1 MNTEYGT
8 ARKPGTLLG
17 HPSRCPQG
25 RAKSRPSN
33 PGRKQTSVRGDAAR
47 DIGLPLY
54 EILAV
59 TDQMRE
65 AYGTGNWESL
75 GNRLSLLMTK
85 SALFASALSTLIER
99 PELDATDK
107 AGSCEEFD
115 LAALLRE
122 TIQSTRMIIGDKPVK
137 IMDVASHLPFIVH
150 ADRNRVS
157 LIMTGLLNNAAKF
170 THRGRIT
177 VIITKDEDLL
187 RITIADTG
195 IGMTEHQISA
205 YLPLAPSAVNS
216 ESKGTVPSAGRGLRA
231 IRGLVSLLGGSMNLS
246 SKPGEGTIVEVL
258 LPFRQPED
266 LAGPAS
272 RGFP

>member
-8 ARKPGTLLG
+8 ARKPEALLG

-25 RAKSRPSN
+25 RPKSRPTG
-33 PGRKQTSVRGDAAR
+33 PGRKQHSVRGDAAR

-65 AYGTGNWESL
+65 AYGNGNWENL
-75 GNRLSLLMTK
+75 GNRLSLLMAK
-85 SALFASALSTLIER
+85 SALFASALSALIEH
-99 PELDATDK
+99 PGLDNTDRT
-107 AGSCEEFD
+107 ASCKEFD

-122 TIQSTRMIIGDKPVK
+122 TIQSTRMIIDDKPVK
-137 IMDVASHLPFIVH
+137 IIDVASHLPFIVH
-150 ADRNRVS
+150 ADRNRIIRI
-157 LIMTGLLNNAAKF
+157 LTGLLNNAAKF

-177 VIITKDEDLL
+177 VILTKDEDLL
-187 RITIADTG
+187 RMTIADTG

-205 YLPLAPSAVNS
+205 YLPLAAGTVNS
-216 ESKGTVPSAGRGLRA
+216 ESEETVPSAGRGLRA
-231 IRGLVSLLGGSMNLS
+231 IRDLVSLLGGSMNLS

-258 LPFRQPED
+258 LLIRQLECQE
-266 LAGPAS
+266 GPVS